1 MKNLFLLFY
10 FVLLF
15 SSCSVKLPK
24 SYAEK
29 SLKEENYLENYR
41 NNYTLHFDKNKVLE
55 INLQNISEIFKWNKT
70 DDPVLLKNY
79 KTRPYFNLISKKDT
93 ITISN
98 RHIDFKNVINFRDI
112 GGIKTMEGKTVRWG
126 KIFRSDNLAGLKKN
140 EFHKFNDLR
149 IQTVY
154 DLRTANEIK
163 GKEDQL
169 PENVKYVHFS
179 TVKDNGDLLTKL
191 KSRVLNGEISEEKS
205 IELTLELYKG
215 CVSENLPTVR
225 NLLQQILTSDE
236 PVLYHCSAGKDRTG
250 MTTALI
256 LSILKVDRQTILDE
270 YLLSNYYRK
279 DKIEKML
286 GKVKLAKL
294 VKRHINTKVIE
305 NFMKVDERYLNATFE
320 VIDKKYGGM
329 DSFIKNELQID
340 DKTRNEL
347 IRKLTY

>member
-24 SYAEK
+24 SYCEK
-29 SLKEENYLENYR
+29 TLKEENYLENYK
-41 NNYTLHFDKNKVLE
+41 NNYTLHFDKNKVSD
-55 INLQNISEIFKWNKT
+55 ISLQNTNEIFKWNKF
-70 DDPVLLKNY
+70 DDPVSLNNFN
-79 KTRPYFNLISKKDT
+79 TRPYFNLISKKDT
-93 ITISN
+93 VTISN
-98 RHIDFKNVINFRDI
+98 RHIYFKNVINFRDI
-112 GGIKTMEGKTVRWG
+112 GGIKTLEGKTIRWG
-126 KIFRSDNLAGLKKN
+126 KIFRSDNLAGLKKS
-140 EFHKFNDLR
+140 EFPKFNDLH

-154 DLRTANEIK
+154 DLRTTNEIK
-163 GKEDQL
+163 GKEDHL
-169 PENVKYVHFS
+169 PENVNYVHFS
-179 TVKDNGDLLTKL
+179 TVKDNGDLLAQL
-191 KSRVLNGEISEEKS
+191 KSKVINGEISEEKS
-205 IELTLELYKG
+205 IELTLELYRG
-215 CVSENLPTVR
+215 CVSENLLTVR
-225 NLLQQILTSDE
+225 NLLQKVLASDE

-256 LSILKVDRQTILDE
+256 LSILKVDRQTIMDE

-279 DKIEKML
+279 DKIQNML
-286 GKVKLAKL
+286 GKVKLAKV

-329 DSFIKNELQID
+329 ERFIKNELQID
-340 DKTRNEL
+340 DKKRNEL

>member
-1 MKNLFLLFY
+1 MFLLFY

>member
-1 MKNLFLLFY
+1 MKNLLLLFY
-10 FVLLF
+10 VTILF

-24 SYAEK
+24 SYSEK
-29 SLKEENYLENYR
+29 ALKEANYVEDYR
-41 NNYTLHFDKNKVLE
+41 NNYTLYFDSNT
-55 INLQNISEIFKWNKT
+55 ISEIKLQNKSDLFNWNKT
-70 DDPVLLKNY
+70 DDPVLLKDY
-79 KTRPYFNLISKKDT
+79 KTRPYFNLISKRDT
-93 ITISN
+93 AIISN
-98 RHIDFKNVINFRDI
+98 RHIYFKNVINFRDI

-126 KIFRSDNLAGLKKN
+126 KIFRSDNLAGLKKS
-140 EFHKFNDLR
+140 EFRKFNDLHIR
-149 IQTVY
+149 TVY

-169 PENVKYVHFS
+169 PENVNYVHFS
-179 TVKDNGDLLTKL
+179 TVKDNGDLLAQL
-191 KSRVLNGEISEEKS
+191 KSKVLNGEISEEKS
-205 IELTLELYKG
+205 IELTLELYTG

-225 NLLQQILTSDE
+225 TLLKKVLNSNE

-256 LSILKVDRQTILDE
+256 LSILKVDRQTIMNE

-286 GKVKLAKL
+286 GKVKLAKI

-305 NFMKVDERYLNATFE
+305 NFMKVDEKYLNATFE

-329 DSFIKNELQID
+329 DDFIKNELQID

>member
-10 FVLLF
+10 FSLLF

-24 SYAEK
+24 SYSEK

-41 NNYTLHFDKNKVLE
+41 NNYTLHFNKSTVSE
-55 INLQNISEIFKWNKT
+55 INLQNTPNLFKWNKT
-70 DDPVLLKNY
+70 DDPVLLKDY
-79 KTRPYFNLISKKDT
+79 KTRPYFNLISKSDT
-93 ITISN
+93 ITVSN

-126 KIFRSDNLAGLKKN
+126 KIFRSDNLAGLKKS
-140 EFHKFNDLR
+140 EFRKFNDLH

-163 GKEDQL
+163 GKEDKL
-169 PENVKYVHFS
+169 PENVNYVHFS
-179 TVKDNGDLLTKL
+179 TVKDNGDLLAQL
-191 KSRVLNGEISEEKS
+191 KNKVINGEISEEKS
-205 IELTLELYKG
+205 IELTLELYTG

-225 NLLQQILTSDE
+225 TLLQKVLASDE

-256 LSILKVDRQTILDE
+256 LSILKVDRKTIMDE

-286 GKVKLAKL
+286 GKVKLAKV

-329 DSFIKNELQID
+329 DKFIKNELQID
-340 DKTRNEL
+340 DKSRNEL